1 MPRRSLTVAVAALLA
16 LGAAACTNDDNFE
29 SVTTTTSAASAGTL
43 PEAAVQ
49 TTAEELVREYYANL
63 TCEGKDAEAYAA
75 LLDDSFVSVTA
86 TGVKDRAAVLKLL
99 DANCFENP
107 AVSDIRA
114 NQTSG
119 VLVVP
124 YVGKVDSNGVSQP
137 PSQRVNVFVNDSGNW
152 RGVLFASAAPIASDA
167 TASTTTAPSSTTTT
181 TVPTA
186 APTTPASSVTSEEAQ
201 RTGEELVQQY
211 FANLTCDGKDA
222 QAYAALLDDSF
233 VSITASG
240 VKDKAEVLELL
251 DNVCYTKATTDDIRV
266 SETPGVLVVTYRG
279 RVDVDGK
286 EAPETQRVNVFVDDN
301 GTWKGV
307 MYADA
312 GTPA

>member
-1 MPRRSLTVAVAALLA
+1 MPRRSLTVAIAALLT
-16 LGAAACTNDDNFE
+16 LGAAACTNDDGFE
-29 SVTTTTSAASAGTL
+29 SVTTTTGATSAGTL

-99 DANCFENP
+99 ETNCFENP

-114 NQTSG
+114 HQTSG

-137 PSQRVNVFVNDSGNW
+137 PSQRVNVFVNDSGTW
-152 RGVLFASAAPIASDA
+152 RGVLFASAAPIASDVA
-167 TASTTTAPSSTTTT
+167 ASTTTAPSSTTTT

-251 DNVCYTKATTDDIRV
+251 DNVCYSKATTDDIRV

>member
-1 MPRRSLTVAVAALLA
+1 MPRRSLTVAIAALLT
-16 LGAAACTNDDNFE
+16 LGAAACTNDDGFE
-29 SVTTTTSAASAGTL
+29 SVTTTTGATSAGTL

-99 DANCFENP
+99 ETNCFGNP

-114 NQTSG
+114 HQTSG

-124 YVGKVDSNGVSQP
+124 YVGKVDSNGVSQA
-137 PSQRVNVFVNDSGNW
+137 PSQRVNVFVNDSGTW
-152 RGVLFASAAPIASDA
+152 RGVLFASAAPIASDVA
-167 TASTTTAPSSTTTT
+167 ASTTTAPSSTTTT

-251 DNVCYTKATTDDIRV
+251 DNVCYSKATTDDIRV

>member
-1 MPRRSLTVAVAALLA
+1 MPRRSLTIAITALLA

-63 TCEGKDAEAYAA
+63 TCEGKDAEAYAQ

-99 DANCFENP
+99 ETTCFENP
-107 AVSDIRA
+107 TVSDIRA
-114 NQTSG
+114 QQTPG

-152 RGVLFASAAPIASDA
+152 RGVLFASAAPIASDVA
-167 TASTTTAPSSTTTT
+167 ASTTTAPSATTPTTVSTTAPAT
-181 TVPTA
+181 PSSSA
-186 APTTPASSVTSEEAQ
+186 ASAEAE
-201 RTGEELVQQY
+201 RTGAELVQQY

-251 DNVCYTKATTDDIRV
+251 DNVCYSKATTDDIRV

-279 RVDVDGK
+279 RVDVDGT

>member
-86 TGVKDRAAVLKLL
+86 TGVKDRAAVLELL

>member
-99 DANCFENP
+99 ETNCFGNP

-114 NQTSG
+114 HQTSG

-124 YVGKVDSNGVSQP
+124 YVGKVDSNGVPIVKRRHHPQNPRHPTWWHVRSYA
-137 PSQRVNVFVNDSGNW
+137 
-152 RGVLFASAAPIASDA
+152 LFAANPFGKRDF
-167 TASTTTAPSSTTTT
+167 
-181 TVPTA
+181 
-186 APTTPASSVTSEEAQ
+186 
-201 RTGEELVQQY
+201 ELDPKTKKAVLPEG
-211 FANLTCDGKDA
+211 AGNLTIEAGRSATFRWRFYFHQGDEK
-222 QAYAALLDDSF
+222 QAKVAERYREYAA
-233 VSITASG
+233 
-240 VKDKAEVLELL
+240 
-251 DNVCYTKATTDDIRV
+251 
-266 SETPGVLVVTYRG
+266 
-279 RVDVDGK
+279 GK
-286 EAPETQRVNVFVDDN
+286 
-301 GTWKGV
+301 
-307 MYADA
+307 
-312 GTPA
+312 

>member
-1 MPRRSLTVAVAALLA
+1 MPRRSLTVAIAALLT
-16 LGAAACTNDDNFE
+16 LGAAACTNDDGFE
-29 SVTTTTSAASAGTL
+29 SVTTTTGATSAGTL

-99 DANCFENP
+99 EANCFGNP

-114 NQTSG
+114 HQTSG

-137 PSQRVNVFVNDSGNW
+137 PSQRVNVFVNDSGTW
-152 RGVLFASAAPIASDA
+152 RGVLFASAAPIASDVA
-167 TASTTTAPSSTTTT
+167 ASTTTAPSSTTTT

-251 DNVCYTKATTDDIRV
+251 DNVCYSKATTDDIRV

-307 MYADA
+307 MYANA

>member
-1 MPRRSLTVAVAALLA
+1 
-16 LGAAACTNDDNFE
+16 
-29 SVTTTTSAASAGTL
+29 VTTTTGATSAGTL

-99 DANCFENP
+99 ETNCFENP

-114 NQTSG
+114 HQTSG

-137 PSQRVNVFVNDSGNW
+137 PSQRVNVFVNDSGTW
-152 RGVLFASAAPIASDA
+152 RGVLFASAAPIASDVA
-167 TASTTTAPSSTTTT
+167 ASTTTAPSSTTTT

-251 DNVCYTKATTDDIRV
+251 DNVCYSKATTDDIRV

>member
-1 MPRRSLTVAVAALLA
+1 
-16 LGAAACTNDDNFE
+16 
-29 SVTTTTSAASAGTL
+29 
-43 PEAAVQ
+43 
-49 TTAEELVREYYANL
+49 
-63 TCEGKDAEAYAA
+63 
-75 LLDDSFVSVTA
+75 
-86 TGVKDRAAVLKLL
+86 
-99 DANCFENP
+99 
-107 AVSDIRA
+107 
-114 NQTSG
+114 
-119 VLVVP
+119 
-124 YVGKVDSNGVSQP
+124 
-137 PSQRVNVFVNDSGNW
+137 VNVFVNDSGTW
-152 RGVLFASAAPIASDA
+152 RGVLFASAAPIASDVA
-167 TASTTTAPSSTTTT
+167 ASTTTARSSTTTT

-251 DNVCYTKATTDDIRV
+251 DNVCYSKATTDDIRV